1 VRDDGV
7 GFDPAARGYGTGLR
21 GMADRLEAL
30 GGTLEVQSAPRA
42 GTKILGKV
50 PAARVGHE

>member
-1 VRDDGV
+1 
-7 GFDPAARGYGTGLR
+7 
-21 GMADRLEAL
+21 MADRLEAL